1 MDNSQEDLGKLD
13 SERSDEPGEH
23 SQVSN
28 ITHFEQKARKSLYD
42 VSAAEDEHRDL
53 VYSIFNLGILAEP
66 DTKKIRICY
75 ERLVNRIRRA
85 ILNPLLEEKKETMKA
100 KLRAYCEE
108 FIQIIDER
116 VLPFYWVSVFVK
128 GNLLRM
134 KADFLRYLFEIH
146 PENGGYQV
154 RAHNA
159 YAEAK
164 AFFAEHRM
172 NKSLEGCRLKLNYA
186 TLLYLDGFP
195 TAAMFS
201 CQQLLKS
208 AKSKVYDARFE
219 RRVRKNVDFFKRNA
233 LG

>member
-1 MDNSQEDLGKLD
+1 MDNPQEDLVKLD
-13 SERSDEPGEH
+13 SERSDEPCEH

-28 ITHFEQKARKSLYD
+28 ISHFEQKARKTLYD

-53 VYSIFNLGILAEP
+53 LYSIFNLGILTEP
-66 DTKKIRICY
+66 DTKKIRICH

-85 ILNPLLEEKKETMKA
+85 ILNPLLEEKKELMKA

-108 FIQIIDER
+108 FIQIVDER

-146 PENGGYQV
+146 PENGIYQV

-159 YAEAK
+159 YTEAK

-172 NKSLEGCRLKLNYA
+172 NKSLEWCRLKLNYA

-233 LG
+233 LS